1 MVTFKS
7 KTGRKLSRNARTRR
21 KRLPVR
27 ILPGKRM
34 GFRLSLHRLA
44 LARGMRNDLRGKKF
58 RNLFY
63 RYGKSGIK
71 ARLRNV
77 YQQRRFAPLFSG
89 AKQFYAEYRFFAP
102 TARRKKTEEFTKN
115 TLNRSSVPPRNFK
128 YFPPNTHGKT
138 KYCSF
143 YGKYLHCKQ
152 TRQTANFLRF
162 YCCWKFGRFCSITF
176 RRKQRHT

>member
-1 MVTFKS
+1 MLFRSLYTKNLILIQCGYYKSNLSWAVIFRITRHGLPDAITPAGISLVTFKS
-7 KTGRKLSRNARTRR
+7 KTGRKLPRNARTRR

-27 ILPGKRM
+27 ILPEKRM

-102 TARRKKTEEFTKN
+102 TARRKKRKN
-115 TLNRSSVPPRNFK
+115 
-128 YFPPNTHGKT
+128 
-138 KYCSF
+138 
-143 YGKYLHCKQ
+143 
-152 TRQTANFLRF
+152 LR
-162 YCCWKFGRFCSITF
+162 KI
-176 RRKQRHT
+176 H